1 MGASQSHVLPAV
13 PKSTRN
19 ILIERMIDGNAEKSV
34 RVGISNH
41 AHSPMYP
48 FQNQCISVNNE
59 PPKLLQHF
67 EESNKTLKYTFEDN
81 IQLSISKRE
90 NNDVYYFLKTGDY
103 ECSRLI
109 DPIIRKCFKPLGM
122 GSPCELDKID
132 TLFKEQQ

>member
-1 MGASQSHVLPAV
+1 MGASQSVSVSKPV
-13 PKSTRN
+13 RS
-19 ILIERMIDGNAEKSV
+19 ILIERMIDGNAEKTV
-34 RVGISNH
+34 RIGISNH

-67 EESNKTLKYTFEDN
+67 EESGKMLKYTFEDN
-81 IQLSISKRE
+81 IQLSISKRD

-103 ECSRLI
+103 ECSRVI
-109 DPIIRKCFKPLGM
+109 DPIVRKFFKPLGV

-132 TLFKEQQ
+132 GLFKEQL